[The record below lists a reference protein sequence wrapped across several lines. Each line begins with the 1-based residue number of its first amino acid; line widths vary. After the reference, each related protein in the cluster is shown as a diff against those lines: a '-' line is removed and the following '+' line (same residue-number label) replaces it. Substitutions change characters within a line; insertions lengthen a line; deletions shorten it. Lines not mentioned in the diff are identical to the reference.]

1 MGKTGKTIL
10 IVLLIVL
17 ALIVGTFLLVGA
29 LWSGVL
35 NFMLPKEIATY
46 HSPDGEYSL
55 VFEQMGDP
63 AWPFGP
69 TDVRLTLKNNN
80 GKIIERVSTQLNDD
94 GTNASENNI
103 ASISWNSDEVVVVLR
118 ASEMKDKEVSIAYNS
133 RNNLPKII
141 NGEGLSKDKAD
152 AIISVEQGYYNSHLP
167 LFATKIELIENTE
180 DYLLY
185 RVYYFPFGNIE
196 RSYTREPDGN
206 WIFNL
211 ERPLF
216 GIS

>member
-29 LWSGVL
+29 LWSGVF

-103 ASISWNSDEVVVVLR
+103 ASISWKSDEVVVVLR

-133 RNNLPKII
+133 RNNLPIII
-141 NGEGLSKDKAD
+141 NGEGLSKDKA
-152 AIISVEQGYYNSHLP
+152 VM
-167 LFATKIELIENTE
+167 
-180 DYLLY
+180 
-185 RVYYFPFGNIE
+185 
-196 RSYTREPDGN
+196 
-206 WIFNL
+206 
-211 ERPLF
+211 
-216 GIS
+216 